1 LALNKPWAP
10 LLNHFLEYIHEIC
23 LPMIMKRGFFC
34 KCSFLISFL
43 DYFNDPSAMLGLANF
58 SLQDIIIMYV
68 KIYIITN
75 IYMYVKIQ
83 KNVGITEFRQK
94 LASYFKQVIEGNP
107 VVVSNDNIQAV
118 LIDLDTYNSLVQA
131 YEDKVDSEK
140 LVKSVIKNKGKKN
153 IAWESL
159 KKKTR

>member
-1 LALNKPWAP
+1 
-10 LLNHFLEYIHEIC
+10 
-23 LPMIMKRGFFC
+23 
-34 KCSFLISFL
+34 
-43 DYFNDPSAMLGLANF
+43 
-58 SLQDIIIMYV
+58 
-68 KIYIITN
+68 
-75 IYMYVKIQ
+75 MYVKIQ

-159 KKKTR
+159 KKKTRGIINWNLQDRPRNNF